1 MEWLDVINATLR
13 GSINLHQLRK
23 DGLIVGN
30 YFNAQQGTI
39 IDPGHCWLIEI
50 GDNVTCAPG
59 VLISA
64 HDASMKKSLG
74 YTKIGRV
81 FIGNNVF
88 LGAGTIVL
96 PGVKIDDN
104 TIVGAGSVVPYSLS
118 GGGVYVGNPARKVY
132 GYSEWVEKEKNM
144 MRESPI
150 FDESYKLGNISNQ
163 KKDTMKKL
171 LLSKHG
177 YIV

>member
-1 MEWLDVINATLR
+1 MIENAKEADSEKL
-13 GSINLHQLRK
+13 Q
-23 DGLIVGN
+23 
-30 YFNAQQGTI
+30 AQQDAQLEPI
-39 IDPGHCWLIEI
+39 SEKE
-50 GDNVTCAPG
+50 GD
-59 VLISA
+59 L
-64 HDASMKKSLG
+64 LE
-74 YTKIGRV
+74 
-81 FIGNNVF
+81 
-88 LGAGTIVL
+88 
-96 PGVKIDDN
+96 KIDDN

-144 MRESPI
+144 MRQSPI
-150 FDESYKLGNISNQ
+150 FDESYKLGNIKKQ